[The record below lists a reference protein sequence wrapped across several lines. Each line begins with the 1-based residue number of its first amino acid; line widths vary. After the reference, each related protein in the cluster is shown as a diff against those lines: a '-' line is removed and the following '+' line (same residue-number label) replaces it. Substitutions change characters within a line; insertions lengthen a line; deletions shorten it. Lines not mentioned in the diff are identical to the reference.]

1 MDAKYLFDT
10 LAREEQPPI
19 SVDVNRAVVAGHA
32 TRRRH
37 RVAAVAVS
45 ALSACLAVTVAWLG
59 FSQPGQRDGV
69 IVAVPAKPPAVP
81 TTSSDPILE
90 KMLKKAVDRMM
101 KEHPPIGRIAF
112 IPEIPIRMWLGK
124 PTPGEKDLAVCT
136 VQPQETGC
144 SAFSPLLAKEFARE
158 QRRSSRARS
167 ETEIRGAHP
176 AATKEE
182 VLRLLQMKKRDVG
195 EGIAYGIARDLVHG
209 VTMITQDGR
218 KISGSI
224 ARGFG
229 AGLGVWIVKYPFGV
243 TAQTL
248 VFTGANG
255 ETLQRIQNNLAGY

>member
-10 LAREEQPPI
+10 LTHQEQPPI
-19 SVDVNRAVVAGHA
+19 SVDVNRAVVAGRA

-69 IVAVPAKPPAVP
+69 IVAVPAKPSAVP

-90 KMLKKAVDRMM
+90 KMVKKAVERAK
-101 KEHPPIGRIAF
+101 KEHPPIGRIAS
-112 IPEIPIRMWLGK
+112 IPEIPIRIWLGK
-124 PTPGEKDLAVCT
+124 PTPGEKDLAICNA
-136 VQPQETGC
+136 QPQETGC
-144 SAFSPLLAKEFARE
+144 SAFSRLPAKEFARE
-158 QRRSSRARS
+158 QGRSSRARS
-167 ETEIRGAHP
+167 EREIRGAHP
-176 AATKEE
+176 EATEEE
-182 VLRLLQMKKRDVG
+182 VLRLLQTEKRNVR
-195 EGIAYGIARDLVHG
+195 EGISYGIARDLVHG

-224 ARGFG
+224 ARGLG
-229 AGLGVWIVKYPFGV
+229 AGLGVWVVKYPSGV

-255 ETLQRIQNNLAGY
+255 ETLQRIRNNLAGY